1 VQLQSLE
8 RIFEAET
15 GTPSKEKIKEI
26 TADLTKHGQ
35 ISETS
40 VYNWFQNRRAR
51 SKGKQQNNVN
61 DEPEVETEVDSK
73 DKKTEPEIVAS
84 RSAQNL
90 CSQYLADLNSESDDS
105 LRPSRN

>member
-1 VQLQSLE
+1 MQLQSLE

-61 DEPEVETEVDSK
+61 DEPEVETEVDSN
-73 DKKTEPEIVAS
+73 DKKTEPEIV
-84 RSAQNL
+84 AQNL

-105 LRPSRN
+105 LRRSRN

>member
-26 TADLTKHGQ
+26 TADLTKHGP

-61 DEPEVETEVDSK
+61 DEPGVETEVDSN

-84 RSAQNL
+84 QSAQNL
-90 CSQYLADLNSESDDS
+90 CSQYLEDLNSESDDS
-105 LRPSRN
+105 LRRSRN